1 MKRISLFFFVLLVI
15 WIIIA
20 TYWYVCKIRNDC
32 GREAQATLPGTADTL
47 QAGYDAEEPVVPAP
61 EKDSVALAAD
71 YLNEIGTRTYY
82 FDFASAELK
91 KAADDEAYLS
101 ALRLWLMNNADASV
115 TVEGHADNRGSAT
128 ANDRFGR
135 LRADAVRA
143 YLNENGIDDKQV
155 TTLSKGDT
163 EPAASNDSE
172 DGRKLNRR
180 AEITIN

>member
-1 MKRISLFFFVLLVI
+1 MKRLSLFFFVLLVI

-32 GREAQATLPGTADTL
+32 GKVEQAQLPEAADTL
-47 QAGYDAEEPVVPAP
+47 QAGYDTAP
-61 EKDSVALAAD
+61 EKDSIALAAD
-71 YLNEIGTRTYY
+71 YLREIGTRTYY

-91 KAADDEAYLS
+91 EAANDEAYLS

-115 TVEGHADNRGSAT
+115 TVEGHADNRGSAA
-128 ANDRFGR
+128 ANNKFSK
-135 LRADAVRA
+135 LRAEAVRA
-143 YLNENGIDDKQV
+143 YLNKNGIDDEKI

-180 AEITIN
+180 TEITIN